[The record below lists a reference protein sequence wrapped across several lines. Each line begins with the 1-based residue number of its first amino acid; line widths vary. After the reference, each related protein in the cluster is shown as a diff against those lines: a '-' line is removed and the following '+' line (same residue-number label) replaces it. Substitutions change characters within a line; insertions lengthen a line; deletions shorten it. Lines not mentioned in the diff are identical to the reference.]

1 MRAKRRLIDT
11 PLASRA
17 LSPPPPPPA
26 VSLSSTPT
34 LSGLSS
40 VVEHCLSLTANYS
53 PTPNSSRSNFQN
65 TVFLT
70 VLRARIVAHL
80 FLSRQSCRTGEGG
93 GEGGTLLVASL
104 CFQYYQCSLQ
114 INSQTT
120 IAPVPPPRVLSVFTT
135 DRVTKVQS
143 QRAVSDLETA
153 LELNWKRVSP
163 PVFFEPS
170 VGRL

>member
-11 PLASRA
+11 PLASLSA
-17 LSPPPPPPA
+17 L
-26 VSLSSTPT
+26 SLSS
-34 LSGLSS
+34 S
-40 VVEHCLSLTANYS
+40 
-53 PTPNSSRSNFQN
+53 SSRRLSIKHAHSQRAELRRGALPFIDRQLLADSEFFK
-65 TVFLT
+65 VQFSKYCFLNSVKST
-70 VLRARIVAHL
+70 DRCTFVSEQAELQDWNAGRKKKTKKTR
-80 FLSRQSCRTGEGG
+80 
-93 GEGGTLLVASL
+93 LLVASL

-153 LELNWKRVSP
+153 LVLN
-163 PVFFEPS
+163 
-170 VGRL
+170 

>member
-11 PLASRA
+11 PLASPA
-17 LSPPPPPPA
+17 LTPPPPA

-80 FLSRQSCRTGEGG
+80 FLSRQSCRTGTQEKKIN
-93 GEGGTLLVASL
+93 TSHRIFVFPILSMFASDKL
-104 CFQYYQCSLQ
+104 TNYYRSSATAQSTISLYC
-114 INSQTT
+114 
-120 IAPVPPPRVLSVFTT
+120 R
-135 DRVTKVQS
+135 
-143 QRAVSDLETA
+143 
-153 LELNWKRVSP
+153 
-163 PVFFEPS
+163 
-170 VGRL
+170 